1 MVPVLDD
8 TAAPDARA
16 VAPQAG
22 TAVPDARAVAP
33 HARAAAPDARAAFFA
48 AAPDPLDPVGAP
60 AVDLSVR
67 IGALTLH
74 TPVMPASGCFGPELG
89 ALIPVA
95 ELGATVTKTVF
106 GSARGGN
113 PVHRLTEIPAGM
125 VNSVGIPSHSPA
137 GYLATLHPR
146 YAALAAPTIISVGGH
161 RPGEFAP
168 VVAVLGV
175 HGAAYELNVSCPNLD
190 RDGTDI
196 GSDPAAIREVVAAV
210 RLVTDKPIIVKLPV
224 LVASIAACARA
235 AEEAGADAVCVA
247 NSIPA
252 MPLDALTRRPILGN
266 VIGGLSGPSIKP
278 IVLRLVWLAS
288 RAVRIPVIACGGVGS
303 VDDALDYFS
312 VGASAVQVGTA
323 SFARPFAAVEVAR
336 GLRQRCMEAGVGSI
350 RELLELE
357 AAL

>member
-1 MVPVLDD
+1 MLPVIDD
-8 TAAPDARA
+8 TAA
-16 VAPQAG
+16 
-22 TAVPDARAVAP
+22 TAVL
-33 HARAAAPDARAAFFA
+33 AAGHDPGAAFPDARAAFFA
-48 AAPDPLDPVGAP
+48 AAPAHTASSGGA

-67 IGALTLH
+67 IGSLVLR

-89 ALIPVA
+89 ALIPVG

-125 VNSVGIPSHSPA
+125 VNSVGIPSRGPA
-137 GYLATLHPR
+137 GYLAELHRR
-146 YAALAAPTIISVGGH
+146 YAVLDAPTIISVGGH
-161 RPGEFAP
+161 RVSEYAP
-168 VVAVLGV
+168 VVAALGEN
-175 HGAAYELNVSCPNLD
+175 AAAFELNVSCPNLD

-210 RLVTDKPIIVKLPV
+210 RRVTDRPVIVKLPV
-224 LVASIAACARA
+224 LVASIADCARA
-235 AEEAGADAVCVA
+235 AQEAGADAICVA

-252 MPLDALTRRPILGN
+252 MPLDARTRRPILGN

-278 IVLRLVWLAS
+278 VVLRLVWLAA
-288 RAVRIPVIACGGVGS
+288 RAVRIPVIACGGVES

-323 SFARPFAAVEVAR
+323 SFAHPFAAVEVAR
-336 GLRQRCMEAGVGSI
+336 GLRHRCVDAGVGSI

-357 AAL
+357 AQ

>member
-1 MVPVLDD
+1 MVAVLE
-8 TAAPDARA
+8 
-16 VAPQAG
+16 G
-22 TAVPDARAVAP
+22 TVF
-33 HARAAAPDARAAFFA
+33 PDARAAFFA
-48 AAPDPLDPVGAP
+48 AGPDPLAAAGVP

-67 IGALTLH
+67 IGGLTLRA
-74 TPVMPASGCFGPELG
+74 PVMPASGCFGPELG

-125 VNSVGIPSHSPA
+125 VNSVGIPSRGPA

-146 YAALAAPTIISVGGH
+146 YAALDAPTIISVGGH
-161 RPGEFAP
+161 RTSEYAP
-168 VVAVLGV
+168 VVAALGG

-252 MPLDALTRRPILGN
+252 MPLAARRPILGN

-288 RAVRIPVIACGGVGS
+288 RAVQIPVIACGGVGS
-303 VDDALDYFS
+303 VEDALDYFS

-336 GLRQRCMEAGVGSI
+336 GLRERCLDAGVGSI

-357 AAL
+357 AAS

>member
-1 MVPVLDD
+1 MTTAQTDRSFMVALLD
-8 TAAPDARA
+8 
-16 VAPQAG
+16 G
-22 TAVPDARAVAP
+22 TVF
-33 HARAAAPDARAAFFA
+33 PDARAAFFA
-48 AAPDPLDPVGAP
+48 ADPDLLDPPGTP

-67 IGALTLH
+67 IGSLTLR

-89 ALIPVA
+89 ALIPVT

-125 VNSVGIPSHSPA
+125 VNSVGIPSHGPA
-137 GYLATLHPR
+137 GYLASLHPR
-146 YAALAAPTIISVGGH
+146 YAALDVPTIISVGGH
-161 RPGEFAP
+161 RPSEYAP
-168 VVAVLGV
+168 VVAALGEN
-175 HGAAYELNVSCPNLD
+175 GAAFELNVSCPNLD

-210 RLVTDKPIIVKLPV
+210 RLVTVKPIIVKLPV
-224 LVASIAACARA
+224 LVASIADCARA

-288 RAVRIPVIACGGVGS
+288 RAVQIPVIACGGVQT

-336 GLRQRCMEAGVGSI
+336 GLRQRCQDAGVGSI
-350 RELLELE
+350 RELLEWE
-357 AAL
+357 VS

>member
-8 TAAPDARA
+8 TASPDARA
-16 VAPQAG
+16 AS
-22 TAVPDARAVAP
+22 
-33 HARAAAPDARAAFFA
+33 PDARAAFFA
-48 AAPDPLDPVGAP
+48 AGPDLGDPAIP
-60 AVDLSVR
+60 AIDLRVR
-67 IGALTLH
+67 IGTLTLH
-74 TPVMPASGCFGPELG
+74 SPVMPASGCFGPELG

-125 VNSVGIPSHSPA
+125 VNSVGIPSRGPA
-137 GYLATLHPR
+137 GYLAELHPR
-146 YAALAAPTIISVGGH
+146 YAALGVPTIISVGGH
-161 RPGEFAP
+161 RPGEYAP
-168 VVAVLGV
+168 VVEALRE
-175 HGAAYELNVSCPNLD
+175 HGSAFELNVSCPNLD

-196 GSDPAAIREVVAAV
+196 GSDPAAIRAVVAAV
-210 RLVTDKPIIVKLPV
+210 RRVTDKPIIVKLPV
-224 LVASIAACARA
+224 LVASIADCARA

-252 MPLDALTRRPILGN
+252 MPLDAATRRPILGN

-288 RAVRIPVIACGGVGS
+288 RAVQIPVIACGGVGS

-323 SFARPFAAVEVAR
+323 SFGRPFAAVEIAR
-336 GLRQRCMEAGVGSI
+336 GLRHRCLDAGVRSI

-357 AAL
+357 SAL

>member
-1 MVPVLDD
+1 MVPVLDG
-8 TAAPDARA
+8 TAAPDA
-16 VAPQAG
+16 G
-22 TAVPDARAVAP
+22 TAF
-33 HARAAAPDARAAFFA
+33 PDARAAFFA

-125 VNSVGIPSHSPA
+125 VNSVGIPSHGPA

-146 YAALAAPTIISVGGH
+146 YAALDTPTIISVGGH
-161 RPGEFAP
+161 RPGEYAP
-168 VVAVLGV
+168 VVAALGE

-323 SFARPFAAVEVAR
+323 SFARPFAAVEIAR
-336 GLRQRCMEAGVGSI
+336 GLRQRCMDAGVGSI

>member
-8 TAAPDARA
+8 T
-16 VAPQAG
+16 
-22 TAVPDARAVAP
+22 TVPDARTTF
-33 HARAAAPDARAAFFA
+33 PDARAAFFA
-48 AAPDPLDPVGAP
+48 ATP
-60 AVDLSVR
+60 ACPAEPGTPTVDLSVW
-67 IGALTLH
+67 IGTLTLH

-89 ALIPVA
+89 ALIPVT

-113 PVHRLTEIPAGM
+113 PVHRLTEIRAGM
-125 VNSVGIPSHSPA
+125 VNSVGIPSHGPA
-137 GYLATLHPR
+137 GYLADVHPR
-146 YAALAAPTIISVGGH
+146 YAALGVPTIISVGGH
-161 RPGEFAP
+161 RPGEYAP
-168 VVAVLGV
+168 VVAALGA

-196 GSDPAAIREVVAAV
+196 GSDPVAIREVVSAV
-210 RLVTDKPIIVKLPV
+210 RRVTDKPIIVKLPV

-235 AEEAGADAVCVA
+235 AEDAGADAVCVA

-288 RAVRIPVIACGGVGS
+288 RAVQIPVIACGGVET

-323 SFARPFAAVEVAR
+323 SFARPFAAVEIAR
-336 GLRQRCMEAGVGSI
+336 ALPHRCIDAGVGSI
-350 RELLELE
+350 RELLELD
-357 AAL
+357 AS

>member
-1 MVPVLDD
+1 MVAVRAD
-8 TAAPDARA
+8 TASPDARA
-16 VAPQAG
+16 V
-22 TAVPDARAVAP
+22 
-33 HARAAAPDARAAFFA
+33 FFA
-48 AAPDPLDPVGAP
+48 AAPADATTANALPADAAMPGIP

-67 IGALTLH
+67 IGSLTLR

-89 ALIPVA
+89 ALIPVT

-125 VNSVGIPSHSPA
+125 VNSVGIPSRGPA
-137 GYLATLHPR
+137 GYLASLHPR
-146 YAALAAPTIISVGGH
+146 YAALEVPTIISVGGH
-161 RPGEFAP
+161 RPSEYAP
-168 VVAVLGV
+168 VVAALGGN
-175 HGAAYELNVSCPNLD
+175 GAAFELNVSCPNLD

-210 RLVTDKPIIVKLPV
+210 RLVTAKPIIVKLPV
-224 LVASIAACARA
+224 LVASIADCARA

-288 RAVRIPVIACGGVGS
+288 RAVRIPVIACGGVQT

-336 GLRQRCMEAGVGSI
+336 GLRQRCQDAGVGSI

>member
-1 MVPVLDD
+1 MVPVLD
-8 TAAPDARA
+8 A
-16 VAPQAG
+16 
-22 TAVPDARAVAP
+22 TAV
-33 HARAAAPDARAAFFA
+33 PDARAAFFA
-48 AAPDPLDPVGAP
+48 AAAVTPAAPDAT

-67 IGALTLH
+67 IGSLTLRS
-74 TPVMPASGCFGPELG
+74 PVMPASGCFGPELG

-125 VNSVGIPSHSPA
+125 VNSVGIPSRGPA
-137 GYLATLHPR
+137 GYLAELHPR
-146 YAALAAPTIISVGGH
+146 YAALDAPTIISVGGH
-161 RPGEFAP
+161 RPGEYAP
-168 VVAVLGV
+168 VVEALREIGS
-175 HGAAYELNVSCPNLD
+175 AYELNVSCPNLD

-196 GSDPAAIREVVAAV
+196 GSDPAAIRAVVAAV
-210 RLVTDKPIIVKLPV
+210 RRVTDKPIIVKLPV
-224 LVASIAACARA
+224 LVASIADCARA

-252 MPLDALTRRPILGN
+252 MPLDPITRRPILGN

-288 RAVRIPVIACGGVGS
+288 RAVQIPVIACGGVES

-323 SFARPFAAVEVAR
+323 GFARPFAAVQIAR
-336 GLRQRCMEAGVGSI
+336 GLRQRCLDAGAGSI
-350 RELLELE
+350 RELLESE
-357 AAL
+357 AF